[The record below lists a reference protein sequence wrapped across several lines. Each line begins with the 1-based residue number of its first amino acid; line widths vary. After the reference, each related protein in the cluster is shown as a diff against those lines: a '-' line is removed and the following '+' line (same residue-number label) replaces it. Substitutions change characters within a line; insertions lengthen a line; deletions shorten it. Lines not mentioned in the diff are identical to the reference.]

1 MKAIWLMLM
10 LLFLALSMGLAG
22 IVFDRY
28 EKPTTGEARYHD
40 AENVVAYQEQTTEVW
55 GIMLGASLF
64 LTGVFAYLAFG
75 SRRRK
80 KSKSRRSSRSRSSFS
95 TKKT

>member
-28 EKPTTGEARYHD
+28 EKPHTEEGRYY
-40 AENVVAYQEQTTEVW
+40 AENVVAYQEQTIEVW
-55 GIMLGASLF
+55 GIMLGASLL

-75 SRRRK
+75 RRSRKR
-80 KSKSRRSSRSRSSFS
+80 SKSRRSSRSRSAFS
-95 TKKT
+95 SKKT